1 MIDLET
7 FAGLVERRRSVRR
20 YADRPVPAATLER
33 LLRVARCAPSGGN
46 LQPGGFVQV
55 AGDAR
60 MRLSAAL
67 LAAHREG
74 RAQRE
79 DYSYFPDPMPAALKR
94 RQVLA
99 ARGLYEAL
107 GIARDDRAGRAAH
120 FERNFT
126 FFDAPVALV
135 VTIDAGLGS
144 GCYMDLGM
152 ALYGLMLA
160 AAAEGLGTCA
170 IGTLASHPDLVRMA
184 LALAADRHVICG
196 LAIGW
201 PDEAAAE
208 NGLRTERAALADYV
222 SLIE

>member
-1 MIDLET
+1 M
-7 FAGLVERRRSVRR
+7 RR
-20 YADRPVPAATLER
+20 YTDRPVPPETLQR
-33 LLRVARCAPSGGN
+33 LLRMARCAPSGGN

-60 MRLSAAL
+60 TRLSAVL

-74 RAQRE
+74 RTEAE
-79 DYSYFPDPMPAALKR
+79 DYSYFPDPMPPALKR

-99 ARGLYEAL
+99 AKGLYAAL

-126 FFDAPVALV
+126 FFGASVALV

-170 IGTLASHPDLVRMA
+170 IGTLASHPGLVRAA
-184 LALAADRHVICG
+184 LGLPPDRHVVCG
-196 LAIGW
+196 LAVGW
-201 PDEAAAE
+201 PDEAAPE
-208 NGLRTERAALADYV
+208 NGFRTERAALTDYTN
-222 SLIE
+222 LIE